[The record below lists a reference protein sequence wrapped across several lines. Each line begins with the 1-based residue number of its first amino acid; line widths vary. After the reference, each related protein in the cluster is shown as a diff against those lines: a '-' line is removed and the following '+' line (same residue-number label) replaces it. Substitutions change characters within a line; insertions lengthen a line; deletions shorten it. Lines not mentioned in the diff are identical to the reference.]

1 MKSYYGLQIGEHHD
15 DPFFRQFMAARAY
28 YVMARV
34 ALVEGFREPA
44 VLLTE
49 QTIELYLKAI
59 RRKLGG
65 IPKMKHGLVGLLED
79 ALAPRP
85 AYFDSLLTDPE
96 RRAFLERLTAAYAP
110 ARYGEVAWGI
120 NYGQVLAM
128 LDEIA
133 HNLDRVFRELE
144 PRAGRLRYVP
154 TVLRR
159 QMFLENVH
167 LGADEVTD
175 NMVAIAGQED

>member
-1 MKSYYGLQIGEHHD
+1 MKAYGLEIGERHP
-15 DPFFRQFMAARAY
+15 DPFFRQFIAARSY

-59 RRKLGG
+59 RRKLGS
-65 IPKMKHGLVGLLED
+65 IPKMEHGLVGLLED
-79 ALAPRP
+79 PLAHRP
-85 AYFDSLLTDPE
+85 AYFDSLLADPE
-96 RRAFLERLTAAYAP
+96 RRAFLERLTVAYAP
-110 ARYGEVAWGI
+110 ARYGEVGWGI

-128 LDEIA
+128 LDEIT

-159 QMFLENVH
+159 QMLLENSH
-167 LGADEVTD
+167 LAEDEMTD
-175 NMVAIAGQED
+175 NTVALAGQED